1 MEVNSLVQTNDI
13 DVLAAVLTY
22 LKQKKINILDEI
34 LRKFADMP
42 DDFETNAF
50 AASEGIHEA
59 GDYALRMMKW
69 LISARFYENNNSMI

>member
-34 LRKFADMP
+34 LRKFADMT

-50 AASEGIHEA
+50 AASEGKHEA

-69 LISARFYENNNSMI
+69 LISARFYENINSMI